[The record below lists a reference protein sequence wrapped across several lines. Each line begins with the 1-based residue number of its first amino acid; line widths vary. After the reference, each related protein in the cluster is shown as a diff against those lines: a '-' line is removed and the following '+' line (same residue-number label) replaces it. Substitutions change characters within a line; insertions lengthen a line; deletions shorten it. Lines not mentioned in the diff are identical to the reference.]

1 MRRVVGSSRVLGP
14 LADGL
19 TVVEEP
25 VDWDLSSSR
34 LRALLKEVRPPAP
47 SQVNGLR
54 FVSHA
59 GQHQHSSTRLASTSV
74 WDPGL
79 HATVVVPGARRLAR
93 TCCL

>member
-1 MRRVVGSSRVLGP
+1 MRRVVGSSQVLGP
-14 LADGL
+14 LAGGL

-34 LRALLKEVRPPAP
+34 LRALLKEVRPLAP
-47 SQVNGLR
+47 PPVNALR
-54 FVSHA
+54 FMSHA

-79 HATVVVPGARRLAR
+79 YATVVVPGARCLVR
-93 TCCL
+93 TCRL